1 MKVLILSCSTGGGH
15 NKCASYIEEELIC
28 NNIECEFKDFYKIVN
43 NSKPDIASS
52 LYLYSVKGNGASFKY
67 IYKLGELYN
76 KTNVKSPVYLV
87 NKLHAKALKEYI
99 LDNNFSLVITT
110 HLYPALTLTSI
121 NEKEHIIDFIHVSTD
136 YECAPFTNE
145 VDANYIVIPK
155 GLKERCIEKKI
166 DPSKLKELGIPV
178 STRFIKDAKNI
189 KSNFVNNND
198 RLILVMLGSM
208 GFGNVIDIIKSV
220 CTIDNAKVVVICG
233 NNKDLKDKLET
244 LNINNLI
251 PLGFVN
257 NINDLIYSSDIVLSK
272 PGGLSSTEI
281 SSLNKPLIHIN
292 PIPGIENYNATF
304 FCKRGMSII
313 CRNNDDIVSNIE
325 KLLTD
330 KELYN
335 NMVLSDKKYMSE
347 VGIEK
352 LIDLIK
358 SMEGKKV

>member
-1 MKVLILSCSTGGGH
+1 MVLDSNFES
-15 NKCASYIEEELIC
+15 
-28 NNIECEFKDFYKIVN
+28 VN
-43 NSKPDIASS
+43 NTDNIKEILDEVH
-52 LYLYSVKGNGASFKY
+52 YSENINECRKKEIL
-67 IYKLGELYN
+67 IYEN
-76 KTNVKSPVYLV
+76 
-87 NKLHAKALKEYI
+87 EYI
-99 LDNNFSLVITT
+99 ISK
-110 HLYPALTLTSI
+110 
-121 NEKEHIIDFIHVSTD
+121 NEA
-136 YECAPFTNE
+136 YEGLKNSGMIKTAGTR
-145 VDANYIVIPK
+145 IVIYTVILLLAIA
-155 GLKERCIEKKI
+155 G
-166 DPSKLKELGIPV
+166 
-178 STRFIKDAKNI
+178 FIAAY
-189 KSNFVNNND
+189 
-198 RLILVMLGSM
+198 
-208 GFGNVIDIIKSV
+208 VIR
-220 CTIDNAKVVVICG
+220 
-233 NNKDLKDKLET
+233 
-244 LNINNLI
+244 
-251 PLGFVN
+251 N